1 MSKSSLAVLYSSFLV
16 MADWV
21 GSYDPASS
29 VSDDLRMKV
38 EVDRVVVVVMEVVV
52 LGIEVETIAQLLF
65 HHQLKE

>member
-1 MSKSSLAVLYSSFLV
+1 MAALYSSFLAV
-16 MADWV
+16 ADWV

-29 VSDDLRMKV
+29 DLDNLMMEM

-52 LGIEVETIAQLLF
+52 LGIEVETIVQLLF